1 MDGWC
6 VSPKKRQNEEFCS
19 DSVIWL
25 YPVNIPVKLLYF
37 GLLGCYQEGKL
48 NEGYKGSLWDIS
60 VLFVK
65 TTCEKYNELKIKI
78 FLYIK
83 KEHQETLPCMCLY
96 SKTIF

>member
-1 MDGWC
+1 MC
-6 VSPKKRQNEEFCS
+6 VTKNGKNKELCS
-19 DSVIWL
+19 DSVFWL
-25 YPVNIPVKLLYF
+25 YLVKIPVMLLYF

-65 TTCEKYNELKIKI
+65 TTCEKYNDLKIKI

-83 KEHQETLPCMCLY
+83 KEH
-96 SKTIF
+96 

>member
-6 VSPKKRQNEEFCS
+6 VSPKKGQNEEFCS

-25 YPVNIPVKLLYF
+25 FPVNIPVMLLYF

-48 NEGYKGSLWDIS
+48 NEGYNGSLWDIS

-65 TTCEKYNELKIKI
+65 QLMKNTMISKSNFPLYKKGTSRDFAMYVLI
-78 FLYIK
+78 F
-83 KEHQETLPCMCLY
+83 
-96 SKTIF
+96 